1 MSHDPLF
8 DSEQNR
14 ALLAF
19 CARRQIRNN
28 GIGGIAWGAINIII
42 GIGGTDAPAIRMGMA
57 VLGAAM
63 LLVGI
68 WVLRRPTR
76 RALFVEM
83 VVSITLSAWLMRSEI
98 DSHQGLDEMDLR
110 VAALPLFVAIAFI
123 GNYRGLQRVDGRV
136 FSIDA
141 QRIRKAEEI
150 CKAVMEEELEDDHSV
165 VESTMRQC
173 RAQLLDGRAF
183 FIQRNL
189 TRAFVATRDAVRA
202 ALASPDANRCK
213 LVFNHPL
220 GRLVYR
226 FNSRQT
232 GKIKAWLAQS
242 CQVEDTPGASDLP
255 GQP

>member
-1 MSHDPLF
+1 VSHDPLF

-83 VVSITLSAWLMRSEI
+83 VVSITLSAWLMGSEI

-183 FIQRNL
+183 FIQRDL
-189 TRAFVATRDAVRA
+189 MRAFVASRNEVA
-202 ALASPDANRCK
+202 AAIAKPGAKRCK
-213 LVFNHPL
+213 LTFNHPL
-220 GRLVYR
+220 GKLSYS
-226 FNSRQT
+226 FNSSESE
-232 GKIKAWLAQS
+232 KIKAWLTQPCTA
-242 CQVEDTPGASDLP
+242 DGTASA
-255 GQP
+255 